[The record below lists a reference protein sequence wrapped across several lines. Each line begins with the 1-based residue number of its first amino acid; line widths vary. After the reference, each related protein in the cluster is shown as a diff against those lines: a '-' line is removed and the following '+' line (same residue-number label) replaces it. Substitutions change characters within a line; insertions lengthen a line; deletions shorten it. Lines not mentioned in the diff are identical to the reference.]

1 MKTVMNKMNVGMIR
15 MQAKLNELADET
27 KKKWNENR
35 GDFILDHAMVF
46 VIILV
51 VGGIALMALKTYID
65 GEFTNLVK
73 TKINE
78 FFN

>member
-1 MKTVMNKMNVGMIR
+1 MKNVMNKMNVGVIR
-15 MQAKLNELADET
+15 MQAKLNELAADA

-51 VGGIALMALKTYID
+51 VGGIALLALKTYID
-65 GEFTNLVK
+65 EEFTELVK
-73 TKINE
+73 TKIDE

>member
-15 MQAKLNELADET
+15 MQAKFQELATEAQR
-27 KKKWNENR
+27 KWNENR

-51 VGGIALMALKTYID
+51 VGGIALVALRTYVNE
-65 GEFTNLVK
+65 EFAALVK

-78 FFN
+78 YFN

>member
-1 MKTVMNKMNVGMIR
+1 MKSVINKMNVGMIR
-15 MQAKLNELADET
+15 MQAKLNELAADA
-27 KKKWNENR
+27 KKKWNEKR

-51 VGGIALMALKTYID
+51 VGGIALLALKTYID
-65 GEFTNLVK
+65 EEFTDLVK